1 MKPNLQHYKFQ
12 NGFTLLELL
21 AVIAIMGIL
30 ASVFMVNFNAQ
41 RVPRDLNIARNET
54 ITNIRKVQSYTLSS
68 RDTFGMAN
76 KFYVITFMDGAS
88 SYIIGSIGINPTDK
102 LFTYKVQEV
111 VNLPGRVR
119 QSINGPDC
127 AQIIFAA
134 PFGKMYTDT
143 DLNRCEDSLS
153 DTNNIKNSLLKLVSN
168 PVSLSTLSSPLI
180 QVSLFDDRRIDLYN
194 KFDIFFYSLSGKI
207 DIKADVE

>member
-1 MKPNLQHYKFQ
+1 MKPNYPNYKSEH
-12 NGFTLLELL
+12 GFTLLELL
-21 AVIAIMGIL
+21 TVIAVMGVL

-68 RDTFGMAN
+68 RDTLGMAN
-76 KFYVITFMDGAS
+76 KFYVITFMDGES
-88 SYIIGSIGINPTDK
+88 SYKIGSIGINPTDK
-102 LFTYKVQEV
+102 LFTYKIQEV
-111 VNLPGRVR
+111 VTLPGKVR

-127 AQIIFAA
+127 AQVIFAA

-143 DLNRCEDSLS
+143 NLNRCEDSLS
-153 DTNNIKNSLLKLVSN
+153 DTNNINNSLLKLVSD
-168 PVSLSTLSSPLI
+168 PVLLSTLASKPVQI
-180 QVSLFDDRRIDLYN
+180 SLFDDRRIDLYN

-207 DIKADVE
+207 DIKADE